1 MPSVTISHVEQA
13 PHIEALGMSAAVGVH
28 LMSLTNR
35 EQFDAR
41 IKEIREFQAIGK
53 ILTGS
58 ALAEQ
63 YDLPGVIEDY
73 LVNGRSLGEFRAEAV
88 RRRAE
93 ADVHIDSTPPQASS
107 AALRDVYAARAAQID
122 KARGSRA

>member
-1 MPSVTISHVEQA
+1 MPTISPEERVS
-13 PHIEALGMSAAVGVH
+13 HIEALGVSIPVGLH
-28 LMSLTNR
+28 LLNYTNR
-35 EQFDAR
+35 DQFNAR
-41 IKEIREFQAIGK
+41 IQEFCEFQAIGK
-53 ILTGS
+53 ILADS

-73 LVNGRSLGEFRAEAV
+73 LVNGCSLGQFRAEVV

-93 ADVHIDSTPPQASS
+93 ADVQIDSTPPQASS

-122 KARGSRA
+122 KARTARA